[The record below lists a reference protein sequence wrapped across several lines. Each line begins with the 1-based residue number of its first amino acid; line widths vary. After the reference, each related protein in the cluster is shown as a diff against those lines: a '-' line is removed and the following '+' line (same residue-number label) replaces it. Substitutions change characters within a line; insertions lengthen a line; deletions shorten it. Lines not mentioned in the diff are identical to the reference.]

1 MSTKEK
7 MITTDYALTLVV
19 EKTPAE
25 VFKIIMNVPG
35 WWSEDFKGRSEKLND
50 EFEVRFADIHFSKH
64 KLIELIPEKKIVWL
78 VTDSQLNFLKDKTEW
93 AGTTNVFEIS
103 RVGNKTQV
111 LFTHKG
117 LVPEIE
123 CFNDCTK
130 GWNYYLK
137 ESLLPMLEKGK
148 GQPNKK

>member
-1 MSTKEK
+1 MKTTEK
-7 MITTDYALTLVV
+7 TISTDYTLAFEV
-19 EKTPAE
+19 KKNPTE
-25 VFKIIMNVPG
+25 VFNTIMDVPG
-35 WWSEDFKGRSEKLND
+35 WWTEDFKGRSEKLND
-50 EFEVRFADIHFSKH
+50 EFEVRFADIHYSRH
-64 KLIELIPEKKIVWL
+64 KLIELIPGNKIVWR

-93 AGTTNVFEIS
+93 TGTTNVFEIS
-103 RVGNKTQV
+103 SVGNKTRIV
-111 LFTHKG
+111 FTHRG
-117 LVPEIE
+117 LVPQIE

>member
-1 MSTKEK
+1 MNTTEK
-7 MITTDYALTLVV
+7 MISTDYALTLEV
-19 EKTPAE
+19 KRTPAE
-25 VFKIIMNVPG
+25 VFNIIMDVRS

-50 EFEVRFADIHFSKH
+50 EFEVRFADIHYSKH
-64 KLIELIPEKKIVWL
+64 KLTELIPEKKIVWL

-93 AGTTNVFEIS
+93 TGTTNVFEIS
-103 RVGNKTQV
+103 RVGNKTQI
-111 LFTHKG
+111 LFTHQG
-117 LVPEIE
+117 LVPQIE

>member
-1 MSTKEK
+1 MNTTEK
-7 MITTDYALTLVV
+7 MISTDYALTLEVN
-19 EKTPAE
+19 KTPAE
-25 VFKIIMNVPG
+25 VFNIIMDVQS

-50 EFEVRFADIHFSKH
+50 EFEVRFADIHYSKH
-64 KLIELIPEKKIVWL
+64 KLIELVPDKKIVWL

-93 AGTTNVFEIS
+93 TGTKNVFEIS
-103 RVGNKTQV
+103 RVGNKTQI
-111 LFTHKG
+111 LFTHHG
-117 LVPEIE
+117 LVPQIE

-137 ESLLPMLEKGK
+137 ESLQPMLEK

>member
-1 MSTKEK
+1 MNTTEK
-7 MITTDYALTLVV
+7 MISTDYTLTLTVN
-19 EKTPAE
+19 KTPAE
-25 VFKIIMNVPG
+25 VFSIIMDVQS

-50 EFEVRFADIHFSKH
+50 EFEVRFADIHYSKH
-64 KLIELIPEKKIVWL
+64 KLTELIPDKKIVWQ
-78 VTDSQLNFLKDKTEW
+78 VIDSQLNFLKDKTEW
-93 AGTTNVFEIS
+93 TGTTNVFGIS

-117 LVPEIE
+117 LVPQIE
-123 CFNDCTK
+123 CLNDCTK

>member
-1 MSTKEK
+1 MNTTEK
-7 MITTDYALTLVV
+7 MISTDYTLTLTVN
-19 EKTPAE
+19 KTPAE
-25 VFKIIMNVPG
+25 VFSIIMDIQS

-50 EFEVRFADIHFSKH
+50 EFEVRFADIHYSKH
-64 KLIELIPEKKIVWL
+64 KLTELIPEKKIVWQ
-78 VTDSQLNFLKDKTEW
+78 VIDSQLNFLKDKTEW
-93 AGTTNVFEIS
+93 TGTTNVFGIS

-117 LVPEIE
+117 LVPQIE